1 MRGDI
6 EEGVLKREDGE
17 EVRVNGE
24 PARGMAVCNVPVGS
38 KEFVLGYL
46 EQRLKISQE
55 DTTN

>member
-6 EEGVLKREDGE
+6 EEGVLQREDGE
-17 EVRVNGE
+17 EMRVNGE

-46 EQRLKISQE
+46 EQKLKNLE
-55 DTTN
+55 GV